1 MALYIIMVL
10 CISCR
15 QLFCLLYILNAVVSC
30 FVHLMCPKQL
40 TIAFFLSPL
49 LLSLLLALIK
59 VACVAVLFFQ
69 RCVLQCRQ
77 GHSFLQCARCRKR
90 GYGSSCPCFNVS
102 ATLIYWSKGNCFVDR
117 WTSICD
123 TLQQVEF
130 ISKFSLQ
137 LATGQGA
144 SEKRNELHSQFRPLL

>member
-1 MALYIIMVL
+1 MIALYIIMVF
-10 CISCR
+10 CIFCR
-15 QLFCLLYILNAVVSC
+15 QLCSLLYVLNAVFSC

-77 GHSFLQCARCRKR
+77 GHSFLQCAHCRKR
-90 GYGSSCPCFNVS
+90 GYGSSFPCFNVS

-130 ISKFSLQ
+130 ISKSSLQ

-144 SEKRNELHSQFRPLL
+144 SEKTERASQPIPFV

>member
-1 MALYIIMVL
+1 MIALYIIMVF

-15 QLFCLLYILNAVVSC
+15 QLCCLLYVLNAVVSC

-69 RCVLQCRQ
+69 RCVPQCRQ

-90 GYGSSCPCFNVS
+90 GYGLPLRLVL
-102 ATLIYWSKGNCFVDR
+102 TELILWI
-117 WTSICD
+117 TSIERNAMAC
-123 TLQQVEF
+123 QVWHKDYAVVGMEQLPLF
-130 ISKFSLQ
+130 QYISECRYIETRAAGL
-137 LATGQGA
+137 
-144 SEKRNELHSQFRPLL
+144 

>member
-1 MALYIIMVL
+1 MYIMIALYIIMVF
-10 CISCR
+10 CIFCR
-15 QLFCLLYILNAVVSC
+15 QLCSLLYVLNAVVSC
-30 FVHLMCPKQL
+30 FVHL
-40 TIAFFLSPL
+40 IVSEAADNSIFLSPL

-102 ATLIYWSKGNCFVDR
+102 ATLIY
-117 WTSICD
+117 
-123 TLQQVEF
+123 
-130 ISKFSLQ
+130 
-137 LATGQGA
+137 
-144 SEKRNELHSQFRPLL
+144 

>member
-15 QLFCLLYILNAVVSC
+15 QLFCLLYVLNAVFSC

-69 RCVLQCRQ
+69 RCV
-77 GHSFLQCARCRKR
+77 LQCARCRKR

-144 SEKRNELHSQFRPLL
+144 SEKRNELHSPFRPLL

>member
-1 MALYIIMVL
+1 MVS

-15 QLFCLLYILNAVVSC
+15 QLFCLLYVLNAVFSC

-59 VACVAVLFFQ
+59 VACVAVLFLQ
-69 RCVLQCRQ
+69 RCVPQCRQ
-77 GHSFLQCARCRKR
+77 GHSFLQCVRCRKR
-90 GYGSSCPCFNVS
+90 GYGS
-102 ATLIYWSKGNCFVDR
+102 CFVDR

-130 ISKFSLQ
+130 MSKFSRQ

-144 SEKRNELHSQFRPLL
+144 SEKWSERHSSPHKIIYENYNI

>member
-1 MALYIIMVL
+1 MIALYIIMVF

-15 QLFCLLYILNAVVSC
+15 QLCSLLYVLNAVVSC

-40 TIAFFLSPL
+40 PIAFFLSPL

-69 RCVLQCRQ
+69 RCVPQFRQ

-90 GYGSSCPCFNVS
+90 GYGF
-102 ATLIYWSKGNCFVDR
+102 AFA
-117 WTSICD
+117 
-123 TLQQVEF
+123 
-130 ISKFSLQ
+130 FSLTELILWIISIERNAMAYQ
-137 LATGQGA
+137 ARHKDYAVVGMGA
-144 SEKRNELHSQFRPLL
+144 AVLVSIYQCSRYIEARETAL

>member
-1 MALYIIMVL
+1 MYIMIALYIIMV
-10 CISCR
+10 
-15 QLFCLLYILNAVVSC
+15 FLYILQAAFLSALCSECC

-40 TIAFFLSPL
+40 PIAFFLSPL

-90 GYGSSCPCFNVS
+90 GYGF
-102 ATLIYWSKGNCFVDR
+102 AIA
-117 WTSICD
+117 
-123 TLQQVEF
+123 
-130 ISKFSLQ
+130 FSLDGTDFMNHFHR
-137 LATGQGA
+137 A
-144 SEKRNELHSQFRPLL
+144 